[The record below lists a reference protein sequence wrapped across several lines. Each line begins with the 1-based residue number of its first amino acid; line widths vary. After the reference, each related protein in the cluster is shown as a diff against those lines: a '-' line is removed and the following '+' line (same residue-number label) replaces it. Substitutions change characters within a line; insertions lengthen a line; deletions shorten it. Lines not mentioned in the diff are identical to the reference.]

1 MVTTVEFGNSHHVAD
16 LTKKQQTEEIRKK
29 KKWRELVGEGNASN
43 KIGADKKNK
52 IYLGVLVG
60 LSTEEWLSV
69 GHGNW
74 LLSTLFQSLEVSEVG
89 LRVDKSSTNG
99 VGVSGD
105 GTDDA
110 ATGALGLGHIVQE
123 EVDQEEVSQMV
134 HAHAHLETVVG
145 PGRFGVG
152 GLVNGGVTDQVGQRT
167 GRLEGLQVSNK
178 VTDTLET
185 AELELHGNVGVFGE
199 VLFLGDCEDSKWV
212 KTFWQ
217 THHGQKM

>member
-1 MVTTVEFGNSHHVAD
+1 MEDVIEVWPNPLAAFD
-16 LTKKQQTEEIRKK
+16 LTPDRTDILSPEI
-29 KKWRELVGEGNASN
+29 EFFNS
-43 KIGADKKNK
+43 
-52 IYLGVLVG
+52 
-60 LSTEEWLSV
+60 SV
-69 GHGNW
+69 GAVEYQWDLGNGY
-74 LLSTLFQSLEVSEVG
+74 VSSDYE
-89 LRVDKSSTNG
+89 LTY
-99 VGVSGD
+99 
-105 GTDDA
+105 TYDDA
-110 ATGALGLGHIVQE
+110 LIYPVTLTAISDKGCTDEVTKMVDTHGHFK
-123 EVDQEEVSQMV
+123 
-134 HAHAHLETVVG
+134 TVVG